1 MDLINVTLA
10 VDDTCLEYTSSA
22 RWFDVGLEVDF
33 DINLVFD
40 INFESVL
47 PLAIFLHDANIVK
60 RFNIQQT
67 DKT

>member
-22 RWFDVGLEVDF
+22 QWFDF

-67 DKT
+67 DKM